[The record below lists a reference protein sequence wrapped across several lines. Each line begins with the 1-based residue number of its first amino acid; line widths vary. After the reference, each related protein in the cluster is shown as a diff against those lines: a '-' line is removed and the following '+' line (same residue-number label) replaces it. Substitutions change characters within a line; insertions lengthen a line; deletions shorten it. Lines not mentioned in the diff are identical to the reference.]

1 MVTGSSYTVSLA
13 PVAAIGSFLM
23 VVGLAPFAGDTDIC
37 HHNEVT
43 PVCCA
48 APFFSAAGSVVTRLA
63 AVSRRRSE
71 EQLHGDGVAG
81 QLARLQ
87 VGD

>member
-1 MVTGSSYTVSLA
+1 MNAVR
-13 PVAAIGSFLM
+13 
-23 VVGLAPFAGDTDIC
+23 
-37 HHNEVT
+37 
-43 PVCCA
+43 A

>member
-1 MVTGSSYTVSLA
+1 M
-13 PVAAIGSFLM
+13 
-23 VVGLAPFAGDTDIC
+23 
-37 HHNEVT
+37 
-43 PVCCA
+43 
-48 APFFSAAGSVVTRLA
+48 VTRLA

-87 VGD
+87 VGDYSIGLCIFVRFPGKGVSSGEAGRFSQKPSLLQQL

>member
-1 MVTGSSYTVSLA
+1 M
-13 PVAAIGSFLM
+13 
-23 VVGLAPFAGDTDIC
+23 
-37 HHNEVT
+37 
-43 PVCCA
+43 
-48 APFFSAAGSVVTRLA
+48 VTRLA

-87 VGD
+87 VGIYVYIMFVSTRFPGKGVSSGEAGRFSPKPSLLQQL